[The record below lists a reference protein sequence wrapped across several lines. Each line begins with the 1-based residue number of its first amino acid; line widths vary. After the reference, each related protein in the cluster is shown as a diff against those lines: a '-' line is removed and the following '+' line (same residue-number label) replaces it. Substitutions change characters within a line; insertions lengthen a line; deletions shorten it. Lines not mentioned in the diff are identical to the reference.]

1 MTAGPMIMARNLD
14 LRLGRDRRQVLRDV
28 SFDVAAGEAFGL
40 VGESGAGK
48 TTVLRILAGLL
59 GGWTG
64 QVSIA
69 GIERSPRKI
78 SVMPTVLQMVFQ
90 DPLGSLHP
98 GQKVGRALAEAVAIH
113 KLDDGEGR
121 ILRALSSVGLPPE
134 YRSRLP
140 HELSGGQRQR
150 VAIARALM
158 LEPKILLLD
167 EPTSSL
173 DVSIQAEV
181 VNLLMDLRHER
192 GLTYVL
198 VSHNLALVAHMCG
211 RLAVMR
217 DGAIVEELTAADLR
231 AGRAQAEFTRAFI
244 AASRGFEAA

>member
-1 MTAGPMIMARNLD
+1 MITVEK
-14 LRLGRDRRQVLRDV
+14 LGLALGAERRPVLRDV
-28 SFDVAAGEAFGL
+28 SFQVRPGEAFGL

-48 TTVLRILAGLL
+48 TTVLRILAGLR
-59 GGWTG
+59 GGWSG
-64 QVSIA
+64 AVSIF
-69 GIERSPRKI
+69 GVSRSSSENKALPKL
-78 SVMPTVLQMVFQ
+78 LQMVFQ

-98 GQKVGRALAEAVAIH
+98 GQRIARALAEPIAIH
-113 KLDDGEGR
+113 HLGDADAR
-121 ILRALSSVGLPPE
+121 IDEALKRVGLGPE
-134 YRSRLP
+134 FRNRYP

-181 VNLLMDLRHER
+181 VNLLMDLREQH

-198 VSHNLALVAHMCG
+198 VSHDLPLVAHICG

-217 DGAIVEELTAADLR
+217 HGAVVEELSSADLR
-231 AGRAQAEFTRAFI
+231 AGRATQQFTRDFI
-244 AASRGFEAA
+244 AASRGYEAA

>member
-1 MTAGPMIMARNLD
+1 MITVERLD
-14 LRLGRDRRQVLRDV
+14 LALGAERRAILRGV
-28 SFDVAAGEAFGL
+28 SFHVAPGEAFGV

-59 GGWTG
+59 GGWRG
-64 QVSIA
+64 DVSIS
-69 GIERSPRKI
+69 GVNRSPKKNNAL
-78 SVMPTVLQMVFQ
+78 PQLLQMVFQ

-98 GQKVGRALAEAVAIH
+98 GQRVGRALAEPIAIH
-113 KLDDGEGR
+113 RLGDADAR
-121 ILRALSSVGLPPE
+121 IDAALKRVGLGPE
-134 YRSRLP
+134 FRSRFP

-181 VNLLMDLRHER
+181 VNLLMDLRER
-192 GLTYVL
+192 HGLTYVL
-198 VSHNLALVAHMCG
+198 VSHDLPLVAHICG

-217 DGAIVEELTAADLR
+217 QGAIVEELSAADLR
-231 AGRAQAEFTRAFI
+231 AGRAREPFTRAFI
-244 AASRGFEAA
+244 SASRGYEAA

>member
-1 MTAGPMIMARNLD
+1 MITVERLNLT
-14 LRLGRDRRQVLRDV
+14 LSAKQRPLLRDV
-28 SFDVAAGEAFGL
+28 SFRVAPGEAFGL

-48 TTVLRILAGLL
+48 TTVLRVLAGLRD
-59 GGWTG
+59 GWTG
-64 QVSIA
+64 AVSIS
-69 GIERSPRKI
+69 GVKRSPSKNNILPRL
-78 SVMPTVLQMVFQ
+78 LQMVFQ

-98 GQKVGRALAEAVAIH
+98 GQRVGRALAEPIAIH
-113 KLDDGEGR
+113 RLGDADAR
-121 ILRALSSVGLPPE
+121 IDAALERVGLGPE
-134 YRSRLP
+134 FRSRFP

-167 EPTSSL
+167 EPTSAL

-181 VNLLMDLRHER
+181 VNLLMDLREQH

-198 VSHNLALVAHMCG
+198 VSHDLPLVAHICG

-217 DGAIVEELTAADLR
+217 RGAIVEELSAADLR
-231 AGRAQAEFTRAFI
+231 RGAAREPFTRAFI
-244 AASRGFEAA
+244 AASRGYEAA